1 MRAVV
6 QRVREASVTVGEQ
19 TVGAIGAGLVILVGV
34 THNDDETDA
43 RFLAQKIAT
52 LRIFEDAAGKFNL
65 SALDVQAAALVI
77 SQFTL
82 YADAR
87 RGRRP
92 DFIDAARAEIAE
104 PLIDRFAAMLREQG
118 LHVETGKF
126 QARMLVRIF
135 NDGPVTIILDSPA
148 KSRTQRTGEPRQS
161 A

>member
-6 QRVREASVTVGEQ
+6 QRVREASVTVDEQ

-34 THNDDETDA
+34 THGDDESDA

-65 SALDVQAAALVI
+65 SALDVGAAALVV

-87 RGRRP
+87 HGRRP
-92 DFIDAARAEIAE
+92 DFIDAAHPKVAE
-104 PLIDRFAAMLREQG
+104 PLIEHFAARLREQG
-118 LHVETGKF
+118 LRVEAGKF
-126 QARMLVRIF
+126 QARMLVKIF
-135 NDGPVTIILDSPA
+135 NDGPVTIILDSPH
-148 KSRTQRTGEPRQS
+148 KMQGSTGAREQG
-161 A
+161 